1 MMMSVSLICALA
13 PASDLQAIAH
23 FGKVRCCRSPARQD
37 IKGETAMKLEGK
49 VAAITG
55 GTAGL
60 GRGIAE
66 AFLAEGAKVAL
77 FARNAEK
84 GARVI
89 EELHVGRQGGE
100 RAIFVAG
107 DVMQQAD
114 VEGFIDQTIDHFGT
128 LDILVNNAGGAG
140 DLQPL
145 VQLSDEA
152 FDEAMKWN
160 VYSTFWACRRALPEM
175 LKKGDGR
182 IINMSSMEGKHGKPV
197 FTAYTA
203 AKHAVNGLT
212 KSLAREVGEAGV
224 TVNSICPGLVV
235 TDIIKNN
242 GPATAEAMGMEF
254 DEMIAMFAS
263 EAAIKRPN
271 TVEEIAAMALLLASK
286 EGAGITGAML
296 SVDGGTAQY

>member
-1 MMMSVSLICALA
+1 
-13 PASDLQAIAH
+13 
-23 FGKVRCCRSPARQD
+23 
-37 IKGETAMKLEGK
+37 MKLDGK

-77 FARNAEK
+77 FARNPDK
-84 GARVI
+84 GAKVLD
-89 EELHVGRQGGE
+89 ELDAQGFGGD
-100 RAIFVAG
+100 RAMFVSG

-114 VEGFIDQTIDHFGT
+114 VEGFVDAAVEKFGT
-128 LDILVNNAGGAG
+128 VDILVNNAGGAG
-140 DLQPL
+140 DLQPMAE
-145 VQLSDEA
+145 LSDEA

-160 VYSTFWACRRALPEM
+160 VYSTFWASRRALRTM
-175 LKKGDGR
+175 IANKSGR

-203 AKHAVNGLT
+203 AKHAVNGMT
-212 KSLAREVGEAGV
+212 KSLAREVGELGITA
-224 TVNSICPGLVV
+224 NCICPGLVV

-242 GPATAEAMGMEF
+242 GPATAKAMGMEF
-254 DEMIAMFAS
+254 EEMITMFAQES
-263 EAAIKRPN
+263 AIKRPN
-271 TVEEIAAMALLLASK
+271 TLEEVAAVAVLLASP
-286 EGAGITGAML
+286 EGAGITGAAI

>member
-1 MMMSVSLICALA
+1 
-13 PASDLQAIAH
+13 
-23 FGKVRCCRSPARQD
+23 
-37 IKGETAMKLEGK
+37 MKLEGK

-77 FARNAEK
+77 FARNPDK
-84 GARVI
+84 GAKVL
-89 EELHVGRQGGE
+89 EELGAGDQ
-100 RAIFVAG
+100 AIFVAG
-107 DVMQQAD
+107 DVMNQSD
-114 VEGFIDQTIDHFGT
+114 VEGFIDQTVANFGT
-128 LDILVNNAGGAG
+128 IDILVNNAGGAG
-140 DLQPL
+140 DLQPM
-145 VQLSDEA
+145 VDLSDEA

-160 VYSTFWACRRALPEM
+160 VYSTFWASRRALKTM
-175 LKKGDGR
+175 IANKHGR

-203 AKHAVNGLT
+203 AKHAVTGMT
-212 KSLAREVGEAGV
+212 KSLAREVGELGITA
-224 TVNSICPGLVV
+224 NCICPGLVV

-242 GPATAEAMGMEF
+242 GPATAKAMGMEF

-271 TVEEIAAMALLLASK
+271 TVEEIAAVAMLLASP
-286 EGAGITGAML
+286 EGAGITGAAI

>member
-1 MMMSVSLICALA
+1 MRL
-13 PASDLQAIAH
+13 
-23 FGKVRCCRSPARQD
+23 G
-37 IKGETAMKLEGK
+37 GK

-66 AFLAEGAKVAL
+66 KFLHEGARIAL

-84 GARVI
+84 GAAVLK
-89 EELHVGRQGGE
+89 ELNAGDD
-100 RAIFVAG
+100 AIFVAG
-107 DVMQQAD
+107 DVMKQAD
-114 VEGFIDQTIDHFGT
+114 VENFIDKTVNHFGT
-128 LDILVNNAGGAG
+128 IDILVNNAGGAG
-140 DLQPL
+140 DLQPM
-145 VQLSDEA
+145 VDLSDQA

-160 VYSTFWACRRALPEM
+160 VYSTFWASRRALRTMIAQKE
-175 LKKGDGR
+175 GR

-203 AKHAVNGLT
+203 AKHAVNGMT
-212 KSLAREVGEAGV
+212 KSLAREVGELGITAN
-224 TVNSICPGLVV
+224 TICPGLVV

-242 GPATAEAMGMEF
+242 GPATAKAMGMEF
-254 DEMIAMFAS
+254 EEMISMFAQ

-271 TVEEIAAMALLLASK
+271 TVEEVAAVALLLASP
-286 EGAGITGAML
+286 EGAGITGATF